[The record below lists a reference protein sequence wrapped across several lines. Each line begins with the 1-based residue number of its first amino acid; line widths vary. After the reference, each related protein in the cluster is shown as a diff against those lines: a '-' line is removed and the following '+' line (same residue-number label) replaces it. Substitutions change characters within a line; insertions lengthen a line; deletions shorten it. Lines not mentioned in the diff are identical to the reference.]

1 MSKKVGISM
10 RISTFF
16 YTLKQGFISIF
27 KNKWFSLASVATISA
42 CLFLFGL
49 FYAIL
54 SNFQHIVKSAEEG
67 VSVTVFF
74 DEGITDDRI
83 AEIGEMIQKRVEVS
97 KVNYVSADDAWD
109 SFKEEYLGE
118 YSDGFTENPLADSA
132 NYEIYLK
139 DVSMQGDLVTY
150 LESIE
155 GIRQVMD
162 GKTYFGLGVK
172 DLMDGHTVSGSSEP
186 VITKRESEI
195 LRLIA
200 DGFTNQEIA
209 DRLFISS
216 STVDSHRKNLLVK
229 FNSKNTAALVKTA
242 ISKGII

>member
-1 MSKKVGISM
+1 M

-54 SNFQHIVKSAEEG
+54 VNFQHIVKTAEEG

-74 DEGITDDRI
+74 EEGITDDRI

-109 SFKEEYLGE
+109 SFKEEYLE
-118 YSDGFTENPLADSA
+118 FLNKYKSA
-132 NYEIYLK
+132 IFL
-139 DVSMQGDLVTY
+139 
-150 LESIE
+150 
-155 GIRQVMD
+155 
-162 GKTYFGLGVK
+162 
-172 DLMDGHTVSGSSEP
+172 
-186 VITKRESEI
+186 
-195 LRLIA
+195 
-200 DGFTNQEIA
+200 
-209 DRLFISS
+209 
-216 STVDSHRKNLLVK
+216 
-229 FNSKNTAALVKTA
+229 
-242 ISKGII
+242 

>member
-1 MSKKVGISM
+1 MVTESKRPGKKVLIVEDHPIVSDSLFRLINDTFENTTCVHAGTGTKGLSYLNGNHFDIILLDINLPDMSGIEFCSQARFRFPELKILVVTSM
-10 RISTFF
+10 AQRHVIDKAIQSGVMGFV
-16 YTLKQGFISIF
+16 LKTSD
-27 KNKWFSLASVATISA
+27 VR
-42 CLFLFGL
+42 
-49 FYAIL
+49 
-54 SNFQHIVKSAEEG
+54 
-67 VSVTVFF
+67 
-74 DEGITDDRI
+74 DIT
-83 AEIGEMIQKRVEVS
+83 
-97 KVNYVSADDAWD
+97 
-109 SFKEEYLGE
+109 
-118 YSDGFTENPLADSA
+118 
-132 NYEIYLK
+132 
-139 DVSMQGDLVTY
+139 
-150 LESIE
+150 E